1 MSAPSP
7 EDFRAL
13 ARSSPWRWSTLRFT
27 ARWSGPWVPSDPVRA
42 WLRRPDRL
50 RVETLDGELVQVVRD
65 DSAPARAVLTA
76 EGGVPGPVPAAGTP
90 SPRFRPDGLVA
101 ERPPIWEL
109 SADDPMF
116 QTYTWVAMLDPLE
129 LADGDP
135 DRDGPGVVVGEVSE
149 TGHGG
154 RPAWQAVLSTTPAY
168 EPRCSC
174 CPLLPSADAAAL
186 DAIESGGGR
195 PRDDG
200 HAHGTEFLVRLDV
213 GTGVCVLTEQL
224 DGTDLGRGH
233 DVRIEAVDEPMG
245 DDLFAQPR
253 ARLLRRGQ

>member
-1 MSAPSP
+1 VTIPSA

-27 ARWSGPWVPSDPVRA
+27 ASWSGPWVPSGEVRA

-50 RVETLDGELVQVVRD
+50 RVETPGGELVQVVRD
-65 DSAPARAVLTA
+65 DSAPARAVLSVD
-76 EGGVPGPVPAAGTP
+76 GGVPDPRLAPGTP
-90 SPRFRPDGLVA
+90 PPRFRPDGLVA
-101 ERPPIWEL
+101 QRPPIWEF

-116 QTYTWVAMLDPLE
+116 QTYSWVAMLDPVE

-135 DRDGPGVVVGEVSE
+135 DRDGAGVVVGEVSE
-149 TGHGG
+149 ARHGG
-154 RPAWQAVLSTTPAY
+154 RPAWQAIVSTTPAY

-186 DAIESGGGR
+186 DAIESGGSR
-195 PRDDG
+195 PRPDG
-200 HAHGTEFLVRLDV
+200 YAHGTRFLVRLDV

-233 DVRIEAVDEPMG
+233 EVRIEAVDEPMG
-245 DDLFAQPR
+245 DGLFAG
-253 ARLLRRGQ
+253 RRGPFRRQ